1 MTRLADCDLALGEV
15 FNIGSQEEIS
25 ILDLAQRIKERTG
38 SSSEIQMVSYSDAY
52 EAGFEDMQRR
62 VPDIAKI
69 NRVIGWEPKK
79 SLDQTLDEVISYF
92 RARNA

>member
-1 MTRLADCDLALGEV
+1 
-15 FNIGSQEEIS
+15 
-25 ILDLAQRIKERTG
+25 
-38 SSSEIQMVSYSDAY
+38 MVSYSDAY

-69 NRVIGWEPKK
+69 NRVIGWEPIK
-79 SLDQTLDEVISYF
+79 SLDQTLDEVIAFF